1 MSTSSRRLHVLP
13 RIFGLGVLG
22 IMAAASVAC
31 GGAGDEEASASTEN
45 ELIQDNVTAV
55 TGSVP
60 KKLRVVT
67 AAAQCPIST
76 DCSRSWTNKYVK
88 AVFKDHDP
96 DIIIM
101 TEFFWNGTYNN
112 MIDEVEKQR
121 PHVYN
126 FFRGPKDG
134 FIAGWGGTVIAS
146 KYPMSEKQE
155 HEYDACSQPD
165 CMTDKG
171 IIFARQNIGTLAG
184 AKSPVYVD
192 VVATHHQ
199 AKTVGDFVSVI
210 RDQMNE
216 ERNFL
221 RQNSVW
227 GRNGLN
233 AGNAANSTLKIF
245 SGDLNVS
252 GDGPTWL
259 GTGGHSGSVEP
270 GKQAFAWLSDNVFKP
285 IGMRDGMA
293 TCDAGAQNAQKCA
306 GRSFNEVERGEVIK
320 QFHLPYAQLTRTVD
334 KNGKF
339 ASETGVYMI
348 PESAKTFATGSDH
361 DAKEVTYG
369 LYLRQMNEVPE
380 DPTVAYKA
388 LCQKS
393 PLDPQCSRCGGL
405 TPPSKSLKEWEV
417 WSRAP
422 RMVTEK
428 ASALGGGDLRA
439 KKVASCAA
447 PAMIQY
453 NDVTDQSYCC
463 PVDLG
468 ESKVL
473 SAGERD
479 EQCGH
484 ITNATICEKSGV
496 CTMRGGKCVA
506 KSGAGVND
514 NGSASSSSAGSAQN
528 AAL

>member
-1 MSTSSRRLHVLP
+1 MKNSIRTFSSRARVTALGTL
-13 RIFGLGVLG
+13 FGTALL
-22 IMAAASVAC
+22 SVAC
-31 GGAGDEEASASTEN
+31 GGAGGEESASSED

-121 PHVYN
+121 PRVYN

-134 FIAGWGGTVIAS
+134 IIAGWGGTVIAS
-146 KYPMSEKQE
+146 KYVMSGKQE

-171 IIFARQNIGTLAG
+171 VIFARQNIGTLAG

-199 AKTVGDFVSVI
+199 AKTIGDFVSVI
-210 RDQMNE
+210 REQMVE
-216 ERNFL
+216 ERDFL
-221 RQNSVW
+221 RQNSIW
-227 GRNGLN
+227 GQNGLN
-233 AGNAANSTLKIF
+233 AGTTNSTLKIF

-270 GKQAFAWLSDNVFKP
+270 GKQAFQWLSDNIMKP

-293 TCDAGAQNAQKCA
+293 TCESGAQNAQKCA
-306 GRSFNEVERGEVIK
+306 ARPFNEVERGEVIK
-320 QFHLPYAQLTRTVD
+320 QFNLPYAQLSRSVD

-339 ASETGVYMI
+339 ASETGIYMI
-348 PESAKTFATGSDH
+348 PETATTFSTGSDH
-361 DAKEVTYG
+361 DAKEITYG
-369 LYLRQMNEVPE
+369 LYMRTVKDVPE

-388 LCQKS
+388 LCKKS
-393 PLDPQCSRCGGL
+393 PLDPQCTKCGSL
-405 TPPSKSLKEWEV
+405 NPPTKALKEWEV
-417 WSRAP
+417 WTRAP

-428 ASALGGGDLRA
+428 ASGLGSGDLRS
-439 KKVASCAA
+439 KKVATCGA
-447 PAMIQY
+447 PSMVQY
-453 NDVTDQSYCC
+453 NSVLDESYCC

-473 SAGERD
+473 GPAERD
-479 EQCGH
+479 SQCGH
-484 ITNATICEKSGV
+484 ITNSFICEKSGV
-496 CTMRGGKCVA
+496 CTMRSGKCVA
-506 KSGAGVND
+506 KTGAS
-514 NGSASSSSAGSAQN
+514 NGDVGASSAGTQQ
-528 AAL
+528 AAAN